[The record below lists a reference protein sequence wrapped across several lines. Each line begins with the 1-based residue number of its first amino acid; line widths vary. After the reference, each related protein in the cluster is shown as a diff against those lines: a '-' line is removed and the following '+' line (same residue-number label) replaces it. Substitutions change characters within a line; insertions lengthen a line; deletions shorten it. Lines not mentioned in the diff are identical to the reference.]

1 MMEAGFLDGLTP
13 SARQVYERFLDVY
26 GPFITAAAEA
36 EAEGAA
42 DDDDADKPVEQR
54 PRL

>member
-1 MMEAGFLDGLTP
+1 MMKAGFLDGLTP
-13 SARQVYERFLDVY
+13 SARQVYERFVAVY

-36 EAEGAA
+36 EEAA
-42 DDDDADKPVEQR
+42 DDADQLVERR